1 MFSTIYKAV
10 TYISMPIISVLLE
23 KRKNDGK
30 EDLNRFNE
38 RVGKPTLSR
47 PEGTLIWLHGASVG
61 ESVSMIPLIEELL
74 KQNSNAHVM
83 VTTGTVTSAKL
94 MEERLPERAFHQFYP
109 VDCAPYVDSFLD
121 HWKPDLALWF
131 ESEFWPNMINSIA
144 DKNIPLILV
153 NGRISNRS
161 FARWKMFRFL
171 IAEILSKF
179 TLCLG
184 QTEEDAHRL
193 YVLGAK
199 KTDCVGNLKY
209 ASGSLPVD
217 SEKFDKIKNLV
228 GDRTVWLV

>member
-1 MFSTIYKAV
+1 
-10 TYISMPIISVLLE
+10 MPIISVLLE

-109 VDCAPYVDSFLD
+109 VDCAPYVDS
-121 HWKPDLALWF
+121 
-131 ESEFWPNMINSIA
+131 S
-144 DKNIPLILV
+144 
-153 NGRISNRS
+153 
-161 FARWKMFRFL
+161 
-171 IAEILSKF
+171 
-179 TLCLG
+179 
-184 QTEEDAHRL
+184 
-193 YVLGAK
+193 
-199 KTDCVGNLKY
+199 
-209 ASGSLPVD
+209 
-217 SEKFDKIKNLV
+217 
-228 GDRTVWLV
+228 